1 MRKGVKA
8 ASGPECMP
16 QIKKNKC
23 MQFVQGVERARTQD
37 LSRTIR

>member
-1 MRKGVKA
+1 MKA

-16 QIKKNKC
+16 QNKKTKKIKC
-23 MQFVQGVERARTQD
+23 LQSVQGVERARTQD